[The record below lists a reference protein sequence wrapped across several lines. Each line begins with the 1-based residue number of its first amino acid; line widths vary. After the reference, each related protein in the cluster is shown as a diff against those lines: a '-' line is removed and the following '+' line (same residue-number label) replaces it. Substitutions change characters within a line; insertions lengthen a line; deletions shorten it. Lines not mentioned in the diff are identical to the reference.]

1 MCIQRETGAH
11 RAVKVI
17 KRKIQNKEE
26 FAGQTKEEQELNIKL
41 HEESVEKEL
50 LNEIGMLCQLVGPD
64 SIRIH
69 RTTPALCTFM
79 RLSLTRTTTT

>member
-17 KRKIQNKEE
+17 KRKMQNKEE
-26 FAGQTKEEQELNIKL
+26 FAGLTRQEQESKIRE

-50 LNEIGMLCQLVGPD
+50 LNEVGMLC
-64 SIRIH
+64 
-69 RTTPALCTFM
+69 
-79 RLSLTRTTTT
+79 